1 MAYGAIRGKTG
12 GKDVGQWN
20 PTTEQSAAFESA
32 TQGMSPAQ
40 KAQLSN
46 LFRGVADR
54 EAGELGSSQR
64 MGGTGKSPVQPGDK
78 PAPSRVQQGEMGVT
92 GGTGESLRGTVGQ
105 GEQAIVGNLVR
116 DWLRTPEAQRFL
128 SGGSNPVIGQGEM
141 AMTGGGAPASS
152 PGIGQ
157 GEMAMMRGMT
167 RGIPVQQGEMGM
179 TGGTGSVPF
188 SPPNFGQGEMGMT
201 GGMGVNP
208 QRGPYPQGENL
219 ADQQL
224 QRELEHRAGLIAHIQ
239 GMRGQQGPQVGDYPR
254 RGLLADPGYSL
265 NRPSLGSDPG
275 YGLNRP
281 SRGYDPGYSRL
292 SGR

>member
-46 LFRGVADR
+46 LFRSVADTQ
-54 EAGELGSSQR
+54 AVQLGSSQR

-92 GGTGESLRGTVGQ
+92 GGTGESRRGTVGQ

-128 SGGSNPVIGQGEM
+128 GGGSNPTIGQGEM
-141 AMTGGGAPASS
+141 AMTGGGAPALP

-157 GEMAMMRGMT
+157 GEVAMMQGKT

-179 TGGTGSVPF
+179 TGGMGSVPF
-188 SPPNFGQGEMGMT
+188 SPPNFGQGDIGMT
-201 GGMGVNP
+201 QGMGVNP

-224 QRELEHRAGLIAHIQ
+224 QKTLDDRAGLIAHIQ
-239 GMRGQQGPQVGDYPR
+239 GMMSQRPPRQRPQIGDYPPR
-254 RGLLADPGYSL
+254 NSRPAPMPTVPPRGMTQSQFQYPTTFTNY
-265 NRPSLGSDPG
+265 
-275 YGLNRP
+275 
-281 SRGYDPGYSRL
+281 
-292 SGR
+292 